1 MLKRADSLSRGRS
14 LGRSFGPGA
23 SLPRSNV
30 TINVAEPVTDTQE
43 SPEALPAPP
52 PTKRGLGALGSFA
65 SKLWSGRQENRLGHA
80 NLPSQNQLIEQGPSL
95 VTTEFSKLPPTN
107 SSSGPSGSFR
117 DANNALEDR
126 IHRVEGDKIKNRSF
140 NGLVNGSIEDSKSP
154 ASVENLMQQ
163 LAHMS
168 LTSDQNGGLPEPP
181 RHTNMLEDEAEDD
194 IPRGPLL
201 RATGQSVSRSSNSSQ
216 RNGSRTRHLRSASSG
231 AQSSSIRDAPAWTTS
246 AAAIL
251 TGGRP
256 LHEVQGYS
264 SSGEAYKARIDLLA
278 MPAENRKIAIKRA
291 DSGKQGSV
299 FSRDRGE
306 TAAGTARRTL
316 LLERTHNALRRK
328 QERGHLPPRSPVVKA
343 PPTQDH
349 EDMLEPP
356 KVTFASALNLMFTRL
371 YMHLFL
377 RICS

>member
-1 MLKRADSLSRGRS
+1 MLKRADSLSRRRS

-30 TINVAEPVTDTQE
+30 TINVAVPVTDTQE

-52 PTKRGLGALGSFA
+52 PTKRGFGALGSFA
-65 SKLWSGRQENRLGHA
+65 SRIWSGRQVNRLGHENA
-80 NLPSQNQLIEQGPSL
+80 PSQDQIMEQSSSLI
-95 VTTEFSKLPPTN
+95 TTEFSKLLLTN
-107 SSSGPSGSFR
+107 SSSDRSGSFR
-117 DANNALEDR
+117 GANNALGDR
-126 IHRVEGDKIKNRSF
+126 VHSVEGDKIKNRTF
-140 NGLVNGSIEDSKSP
+140 NGLVNSSNEDSKSP
-154 ASVENLMQQ
+154 AGVENLMQQ

-168 LTSDQNGGLPEPP
+168 LTSDQNGSLPEPP
-181 RHTNMLEDEAEDD
+181 NHTDIQEDEADDD

-201 RATGQSVSRSSNSSQ
+201 RATGHSVSRSSNSSQ
-216 RNGSRTRHLRSASSG
+216 RNGSRNRHSSSIPSG
-231 AQSSSIRDAPAWTTS
+231 AQNSLVRGAPAWTTS

-256 LHEVQGYS
+256 LHQIQGYS

-278 MPAENRKIAIKRA
+278 MPAENRKIAIKRV
-291 DSGKQGSV
+291 DSGRLDNIV
-299 FSRDRGE
+299 SRDRGE
-306 TAAGTARRTL
+306 TAAGAARRTL

-343 PPTQDH
+343 PPTQNH

-356 KVTFASALNLMFTRL
+356 KVTFASALNLIFIHPRL
-371 YMHLFL
+371 HLFL